1 MTVFRA
7 FSNRSFALLWS
18 GQVIS
23 RLGDS
28 LYTIALAW
36 WVLQKTGSATAM
48 GIVLICS
55 TLPFLLFL
63 LFGGVAGD
71 RLPRLRLML
80 SSDLIRGGV
89 VMLVAFLSYQQWLQ
103 LWQIFVLSALF
114 GIVDAFFSPAS
125 AALLPDLVSAE
136 ILPSANSLS
145 SISEQGAQFVGPAM
159 GALMIALGGTSLAF
173 ALDGVSF
180 VISAACVLALPQVE
194 ALHSA
199 TEKEVG
205 VVQDIREGISTVLDS
220 PWLWVTLVIAS
231 VSTIFLV
238 GPSEAALPLL
248 VKDRFGNQ
256 VGLFAL
262 FTTLSAIGSISA
274 AFWLGHFKQLRWR
287 GLLTYG
293 AWLLASLMLLVMG
306 LPIGVVGVSL
316 AFFIQGAALTALGL
330 AWMNTLQEFVSSD
343 LLGRVVS
350 IDLLVSTGLLPIGYG
365 FAGIA
370 ADRLGVSLVFVL
382 GGAIAALVI
391 ALGLLHPAIR
401 AVDEGSFDRIEK
413 VGVYFITAGRT
424 KGSQMER

>member
-48 GIVLICS
+48 GVVLICS

-145 SISEQGAQFVGPAM
+145 SISAQGAQFVGPAM

-194 ALHSA
+194 ALPST

-274 AFWLGHFKQLRWR
+274 AFWLGHFKQLRRR
-287 GLLTYG
+287 GPLTYG

-330 AWMNTLQEFVSSD
+330 AWMNTLQEFVPSD

-401 AVDEGSFDRIEK
+401 AVD
-413 VGVYFITAGRT
+413 
-424 KGSQMER
+424 